1 MSELDAIGTADA
13 IRSGAVSAREV
24 VEEAIDRIEK
34 LDPIVNAVVSSRF
47 EQALAEVDGGL
58 PAGPLHGVP
67 VLIKD
72 LGATVAGLPSTGGS
86 RLFAERI
93 GDRDSEL
100 AARYRRAGMVVLGM
114 TNTAELGKNAST
126 EPVLFG
132 PTRNPWRATHS
143 AGGSSGGSAA
153 AVAAGLVPVAHGSD
167 GGGSIR
173 IPAAMCG
180 LFGLKPSRGRVSP
193 APSPAS
199 FANLVSVHHALTTTV
214 RDSALLLD
222 IAAGPLAGD
231 AFSAPSPDSSFLD
244 EVTTRRTLRIGLVT
258 ALPGLTPEPSCVAA
272 TEGAAALCETLGHT
286 VVPVAAGY
294 DPAEVARVAG
304 DVMGADLVVTVEDRL
319 VELARDLRDDDL
331 EPLTRVLYEHY
342 RGLSAADLNRT
353 LRRAQGIGWEVGRAF
368 GEVDLVLTPT
378 LARPTPRLGELDT
391 SRPET
396 IYRHAAV
403 YAAFTSVFNLT
414 GMPAMSVP
422 FGSTSDGLPLGV
434 QFAGDLGAEP
444 LLLGLAAQIEEA
456 APWQR
461 TVLPISP

>member
-1 MSELDAIGTADA
+1 MSELDAIGTAEA
-13 IRSGAVSAREV
+13 IRSGTASAREV
-24 VEEAIDRIEK
+24 IEAAIDRIEK
-34 LDPIVNAVVSSRF
+34 LDPAVNAVVSTRF
-47 EQALAEVDGGL
+47 EQALAEVDRGL

-93 GDRDSEL
+93 AGGDSEL
-100 AARYRRAGMVVLGM
+100 VARYRRAGMVVLGM
-114 TNTAELGKNAST
+114 TNSAELGKNAST
-126 EPVLFG
+126 EPALFG

-193 APSPAS
+193 APAPAS

-231 AFSAPSPDSSFLD
+231 AFSAPAPESSFLD
-244 EVTTRRTLRIGLVT
+244 EVKSRRRLRIGLVT
-258 ALPGLTPEPSCVAA
+258 GLAADSSCVAA
-272 TEGAAALCETLGHT
+272 TERAAALCESLGHT

-319 VELARDLRDDDL
+319 AELARDLRDDDL
-331 EPLTRVLYEHY
+331 EPLTQVLYQHY

-353 LRRAQGIGWEVGRAF
+353 LRRAQGIGWEVGRTF
-368 GEVDLVLTPT
+368 GEVDLLLTPT

-403 YAAFTSVFNLT
+403 YATYTSVFNLT

-461 TVLPISP
+461 TVQSVSP